1 MKAIFNKISIDFE
14 YLNEIYTIKSD
25 PYKTLS
31 ELKEIIS
38 RKMFPYPAGAHCFYK
53 NMDLF
58 DQEDD
63 EISKI
68 FPNKVKIKITLKKP
82 QKEKS
87 LKKSSQKR
95 NSQVKVVSFDTIPIS
110 PISPRKDRTLNSK
123 TIRKK
128 NITNEIILPK
138 IENIRMKG
146 RQSCVLYNIKKIEN
160 NLNEE
165 KENNNSENDSNEKD
179 DITSYKKLI
188 QLEDSEKE
196 AKSLLDKYKGKKIDY
211 LLTDKK
217 EINDM
222 NFLLSSL
229 KSKNNNK
236 YKLGNSFNIS
246 KSKLTNNK
254 EKDKDNYFVKTE
266 LNNDNKFKLVKR
278 DLESDDKDKKID
290 NENIAQENFDENYS
304 CNSCKKNIIS
314 QYCINC
320 NTFKCNSCIDL
331 CKTYSHE
338 ILQINLNEDCFKIIM
353 SYYDV
358 INSNINNSIEE
369 IWQYKEDLKI
379 IDIKKSRDEI
389 VSLINDVLNI
399 YNEVINILENNIYKD
414 KTVKKEMNKYEIESN
429 KIKSEIND
437 IIQKLNSYIKNEENI
452 SKPKYKMMNMQYF
465 YNLLN
470 EKGKSFNILTQNM
483 KVFTLNH
490 EINSNIEKSFNDME
504 NIMKSMANL
513 ENPFSLSKELNI
525 EYHKLIE
532 IFNNSKRER
541 KKMFMKRKTISLK
554 GVQFS
559 SFPRIGS
566 DNASEANDDTRFNL

>member
-25 PYKTLS
+25 PYKTLT
-31 ELKEIIS
+31 ELKELIS
-38 RKMFPYPAGAHCFYK
+38 RKIFPNPGNVHCFFK
-53 NMDLF
+53 NMDLI
-58 DQEDD
+58 DKEDD

-68 FPNKVKIKITLKKP
+68 FPDKTKIKITLKKP

-95 NSQVKVVSFDTIPIS
+95 NSQVKLVTFDTIPVS
-110 PISPRKDRTLNSK
+110 PISPRKDRTLKSK

-211 LLTDKK
+211 LLTDKN
-217 EINDM
+217 EINDI

-254 EKDKDNYFVKTE
+254 EKDKDNYFIKTE
-266 LNNDNKFKLVKR
+266 VNNDNKFKLVKR
-278 DLESDDKDKKID
+278 ELESDDKDKKID
-290 NENIAQENFDENYS
+290 NENTVQENFDENYL

-353 SYYDV
+353 SYYDL
-358 INSNINNSIEE
+358 INSNINNNIEE
-369 IWQYKEDLKI
+369 ILQYKEELKI

-465 YNLLN
+465 FNLLN

-566 DNASEANDDTRFNL
+566 DIASEANDDTRFNL

>member
-95 NSQVKVVSFDTIPIS
+95 NSQVKVVSFDTIPVS

-188 QLEDSEKE
+188 QLEDNEKE

-353 SYYDV
+353 SYYDL

-369 IWQYKEDLKI
+369 ILQYKEDLKI

-490 EINSNIEKSFNDME
+490 EINSNIEKSFNDIVFLFI
-504 NIMKSMANL
+504 NIFFL
-513 ENPFSLSKELNI
+513 SLFELLNI
-525 EYHKLIE
+525 SI
-532 IFNNSKRER
+532 
-541 KKMFMKRKTISLK
+541 
-554 GVQFS
+554 
-559 SFPRIGS
+559 
-566 DNASEANDDTRFNL
+566 NL